1 MRITSIRVIT
11 VSRKDNDVMSEEQHR
26 APAGVQ
32 LPVGAPE
39 NLGVEATRQRP
50 PWQRNLGR
58 LVFAVVAVASIAT
71 ATAFSFASGSS
82 GADPRANLTLIA
94 PAGVGGGWDSFAREQ
109 QQAMRAE
116 SVVNNVQ
123 VVNIP
128 GAGGTIGL
136 AAFVEQDQDTQ
147 LLATGAAMLGGI
159 VINDSPLNLNDVR
172 PIARV
177 AEDYSVFIVPQDS
190 PYSTARDLAEAWSAE
205 PKKVRFTGG
214 SAGSIDH
221 LLVTQFAQALKIPG
235 KNITYIPKSGGGEAM
250 QTILAG
256 TADVAVTG
264 YNEVADQI
272 EAGRIKALAVSAPKR
287 LAGTD
292 IPTFEEE
299 GYAVNLVNWR
309 GFVAAPGVSDEQF
322 EQLRAIVKETSSTA
336 KWKDA
341 LARNRWVDSYLDGP
355 ELQAF
360 LKEDQERTAALIK
373 ELGL

>member
-1 MRITSIRVIT
+1 
-11 VSRKDNDVMSEEQHR
+11 MSQEQHH
-26 APAGVQ
+26 AHEGVELPAN
-32 LPVGAPE
+32 APE
-39 NLGVEATRQRP
+39 DIGVEATHQRQ
-50 PWQRNLGR
+50 PWMRNLGKI
-58 LVFAVVAVASIAT
+58 VFSVIAVAAIAT

-94 PAGVGGGWDSFAREQ
+94 PAGVGGGWDSFSREQ
-109 QQAMRAE
+109 QQAMRGAGI
-116 SVVNNVQ
+116 VNNVQ

-159 VINDSPLNLNDVR
+159 VINDSPVNLDNVR

-177 AEDYSVFIVPQDS
+177 AEDYSVYIVPKDS
-190 PYSTARDLAEAWSAE
+190 PYSTPKDLAEAWVKD
-205 PKKVRFTGG
+205 PKKIRFTGG

-221 LLVTQFAQALKIPG
+221 LVVTQFAQDLGIAG
-235 KNITYIPKSGGGEAM
+235 KDITYIPKSGGGEAM

-272 EAGRIKALAVSAPKR
+272 EAGRIKALAVSAPNR
-287 LAGTD
+287 LEGAD
-292 IPTFEEE
+292 IPTFEEA
-299 GYAVNLVNWR
+299 GYEVNLVNWR

-322 EQLRAIVKETSSTA
+322 AQLSAIVKETAQSEE
-336 KWKDA
+336 WKES
-341 LARNRWVDSYLDGP
+341 LARNKWVDSYLDGP
-355 ELQAF
+355 ELQTF
-360 LKEDQERTAALIK
+360 LKEDQARTAALIK

>member
-1 MRITSIRVIT
+1 
-11 VSRKDNDVMSEEQHR
+11 MSEEQYR
-26 APAGVQ
+26 APEGVE
-32 LPVGAPE
+32 LPSNAPE
-39 NLGVEATRQRP
+39 DIGVEATRQRP

-58 LVFAVVAVASIAT
+58 LAFAVIAVASIAT

-109 QQAMRAE
+109 QQAMRGGG
-116 SVVNNVQ
+116 VVNNVQ

-147 LLATGAAMLGGI
+147 LLATGAAMHGGI
-159 VINDSPLNLNDVR
+159 VINDSPVNMEDVR
-172 PIARV
+172 PIARI
-177 AEDYSVFIVPQDS
+177 AEDYSVFIVPKDS
-190 PYSTARDLAEAWSAE
+190 PYSSASELAEAWSKD
-205 PKKVRFTGG
+205 PRKVRFTGG

-221 LLVTQFAQALKIPG
+221 LLVTQFAQTLGIPG
-235 KNITYIPKSGGGEAM
+235 KDITYLPKSGGGEAM

-272 EAGRIKALAVSAPKR
+272 EVGRIKALAVSAPQR
-287 LAGTD
+287 LAGTE

-322 EQLRAIVKETSSTA
+322 DQLSAIVKETSQSEQ
-336 KWKDA
+336 WKDA
-341 LARNRWVDSYLDGP
+341 LARNRWVDSYLDGD
-355 ELQAF
+355 ELKDF
-360 LKEDQERTAALIK
+360 LREDQERTAALIK